1 MPNVLITCFEPY
13 DRWRDNSSWLAM
25 VELTRNTPTHPRI
38 VTRRY
43 PVDFA
48 RTRPLLEK
56 DLAADFDAVFLLGQ
70 APGRTAIELES
81 IALNVGIDAVQKGDE
96 GSVLDAEG
104 PLALASTLPLHTWA
118 AELRA
123 ASIPTR
129 VSYHAGTYLCNAAL
143 YWTLLTAQ
151 RRNLKTKATFV
162 HLPLAASQVVNES
175 PVPASMPSNMA
186 AEAVRMMLDMFVREE
201 TTALA

>member
-13 DRWRDNSSWLAM
+13 DRWRDNSSWLAL

-96 GSVLDAEG
+96 GSVLDADG

-186 AEAVRMMLDMFVREE
+186 AEAVRLMLDMFVREE

>member
-1 MPNVLITCFEPY
+1 MTNVLITCFEPY
-13 DRWRDNSSWLAM
+13 DRWRENASWLAL

-56 DLAADFDAVFLLGQ
+56 DLAADFDAVILLGQ

-81 IALNVGIDAVQKGDE
+81 IALNVGIDSPEKGGE
-96 GSVLDAEG
+96 SYPLDPDA
-104 PLALASTLPLHTWA
+104 PLALPSTLPLNAWA

-151 RRNLKTKATFV
+151 RKNLKTKAAFV
-162 HLPLAASQVVNES
+162 HLPLATSQVANES
-175 PVPASMPSNMA
+175 PVPASMPSSIA
-186 AEAVRMMLDMFVREE
+186 AEAVRMMLDMLVRQES
-201 TTALA
+201 TALA

>member
-96 GSVLDAEG
+96 GSVLDADG

-151 RRNLKTKATFV
+151 RKNLKTKATFV

-201 TTALA
+201 TTAFA